1 MSFSFVPSIDGTVLI
16 PFRAFRI
23 LRIFKLAKAWNKFKK
38 LLATITKIII
48 EVGPFA
54 VIVIIFFYFA
64 SLMGMYLFY
73 QVAKLDSSGLPNKTE
88 GAYPDSNFNNMFDA
102 ALSIYILM

>member
-1 MSFSFVPSIDGTVLI
+1 VLI

-23 LRIFKLAKAWNKFKK
+23 LRIFKLAKTWNKFRK
-38 LLATITKIII
+38 LLSTLTKILV

-54 VIVIIFFYFA
+54 IIVVIFFYFT

-88 GAYPDSNFNNMFDA
+88 GDYPDSNFNNIFDG
-102 ALSIYILM
+102 ALSVYILM